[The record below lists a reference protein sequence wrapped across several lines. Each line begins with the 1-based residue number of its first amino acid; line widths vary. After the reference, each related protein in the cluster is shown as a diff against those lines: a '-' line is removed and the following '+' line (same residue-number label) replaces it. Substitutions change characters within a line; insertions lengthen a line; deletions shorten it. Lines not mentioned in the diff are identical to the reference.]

1 METLVAVASGLFM
14 GAVNNSLEQNMSEE
28 QIQLKRKAKGKRPL
42 YFQNP
47 EIDRLLAMVMGL
59 VGEVCVIR
67 DRLDTVER
75 LAQKHDLFSQQEIEA
90 FVPSEEVLQE
100 RACLRKT
107 LLGEVTRVIC
117 GDIEDLQN
125 IDLTSYE
132 SAINLVEGDRQN
144 AD

>member
-1 METLVAVASGLFM
+1 
-14 GAVNNSLEQNMSEE
+14 MSEE
-28 QIQLKRKAKGKRPL
+28 QIQLKRKAKGQRPL

-47 EIDRLLAMVMGL
+47 EIDRLLAMLMGL

-107 LLGEVTRVIC
+107 LLGEVTRVIS